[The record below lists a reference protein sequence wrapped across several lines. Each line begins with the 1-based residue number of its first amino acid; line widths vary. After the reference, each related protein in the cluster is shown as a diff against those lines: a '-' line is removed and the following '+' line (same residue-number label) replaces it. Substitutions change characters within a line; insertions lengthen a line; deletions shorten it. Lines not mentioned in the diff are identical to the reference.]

1 MQQTHTPQPA
11 VSAAVEQQRRFDD
24 LKQERNAAVLE
35 TITAIR
41 SIHHNDLTRE
51 SLRRIEGNLLRL
63 AAKRHLFPESIFPAE
78 ADDRGLFP
86 LYRLAEDDDHS
97 LAMYINSSRGTNDV
111 PPHDHTTWAVTVSIQ
126 GTEENRF
133 YEKVGDYSQPGIG
146 KLEMTDSETVRPGV
160 GICMMPDDI
169 HSVHAKNDEPA
180 LILHM
185 YGKALDHL
193 TNRTNYDLAAGTY
206 RISVPTLYIV
216 EAR

>member
-1 MQQTHTPQPA
+1 MQQTHTSQAP
-11 VSAAVEQQRRFDD
+11 VCAAVEQQRHFDN

-63 AAKRHLFPESIFPAE
+63 AAKKHLFPESVFPAE
-78 ADDRGLFP
+78 EDDRGLFP

-97 LAMYINSSRGTNDV
+97 LAMYINSSRGNNDV

-133 YEKVGDYSQPGIG
+133 YEKVGDYSVPGKG
-146 KLEMTDSETVRPGV
+146 QLQLTDSETVRPGV

-193 TNRTNYDLAAGTY
+193 TDRSNFDLEAGTC
-206 RISVPTLYIV
+206 RVAVPTINII

>member
-1 MQQTHTPQPA
+1 MQQTHTPQAA
-11 VSAAVEQQRRFDD
+11 VSAVVEQQRHFDN
-24 LKQERNAAVLE
+24 LKQERKLAVLA

-41 SIHHNDLTRE
+41 SIHHSQLTRE

-63 AAKRHLFPESIFPAE
+63 AAKKHLFPESVFPAE

-97 LAMYINSSRGTNDV
+97 LAMYINSSRGSNDV

-133 YEKVGDYSQPGIG
+133 YKKIVDYSQPGIG
-146 KLEMTDSETVRPGV
+146 KLQMTNIETVRPGV
-160 GICMMPDDI
+160 GVCMMPDDI

-193 TNRTNYDLAAGTY
+193 TGRSNFDLEAGTY
-206 RISVPTLYIV
+206 RVAIPTLNII